1 MIENNY
7 KRDSEAWKNWER
19 VKESKD
25 KSFRTHDK
33 IRSFRYFTD
42 CLYDLFE
49 DSGDLFELKEDLI
62 LLLDELDDEEAL
74 LIIKDHIIAAMK
86 EIDMDLIDKNVC
98 PECGCRLYEEEI
110 DSISEVLDCR
120 GEKVT
125 RTEIETRLT
134 CGHCGWEE
142 IK

>member
-1 MIENNY
+1 VRDASTIE
-7 KRDSEAWKNWER
+7 
-19 VKESKD
+19 
-25 KSFRTHDK
+25 
-33 IRSFRYFTD
+33 
-42 CLYDLFE
+42 
-49 DSGDLFELKEDLI
+49 
-62 LLLDELDDEEAL
+62 
-74 LIIKDHIIAAMK
+74 IIKEHIIATIQD
-86 EIDMDLIDKNVC
+86 IDIDLIDKRVC
-98 PECGCRLYEEEI
+98 PECGGRLYDEEI